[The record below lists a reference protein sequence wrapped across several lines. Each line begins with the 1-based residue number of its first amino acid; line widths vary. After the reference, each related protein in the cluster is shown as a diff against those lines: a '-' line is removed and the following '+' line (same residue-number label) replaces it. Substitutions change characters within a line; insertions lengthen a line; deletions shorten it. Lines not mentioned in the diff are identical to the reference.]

1 MDILNWL
8 YIRKQQLIKTEVND
22 ASTDLLVLGAEVPF
36 TTRDD
41 GYQSY
46 GMTVQSLIPLVYN
59 KANVTQ
65 ITNPTTPVTVNANS
79 GIITTVV
86 LTNAANAKTTFTV
99 NNDVVTANSNIL
111 TSLNYDEAATGIPVV
126 TISDLATGSFK
137 VTIANTHS
145 SAGLNALAKVSFL
158 IID

>member
-65 ITNPTTPVTVNANS
+65 ITNATTPVTVTVSNCSPKLSIAKAVQS
-79 GIITTVV
+79 GTL
-86 LTNAANAKTTFTV
+86 LTNTNFNFT
-99 NNDVVTANSNIL
+99 
-111 TSLNYDEAATGIPVV
+111 
-126 TISDLATGSFK
+126 
-137 VTIANTHS
+137 
-145 SAGLNALAKVSFL
+145 L
-158 IID
+158 IVIIKFSVHK